1 MKSHIKSRNRWG
13 IVVIAVAL
21 ASAPGQVRAGEDAR
35 GSASTVH
42 AAVRAA
48 KLRSIMTL
56 REAGPVQ
63 RPVSCAG
70 EEPPRGVGM
79 MITGGALV
87 PAAALMVLLGRAFRS
102 LGGGSGFGG
111 GCWHCPEEELEEPAA
126 STRSSG
132 GVGLFVFGGVLF
144 LTGVALVAVGGH
156 RFSEWQKWKQS
167 QQVLAPT
174 VGRTAAGTWTP
185 GLVRRF

>member
-1 MKSHIKSRNRWG
+1 MKSYIKCSDRWG
-13 IVVIAVAL
+13 IVVITVAL

-35 GSASTVH
+35 GSAATAG

-48 KLRSIMTL
+48 KLRNIMTL
-56 REAGPVQ
+56 REAGPGQ
-63 RPVSCAG
+63 RPASCEG
-70 EEPPRGVGM
+70 EEPPRGVGL

-87 PAAALMVLLGRAFRS
+87 PAAALMVLLGSAFRS

-111 GCWHCPEEELEEPAA
+111 GCWHCPEEEFDEPVA

-156 RFSEWQKWKQS
+156 RFSEWQKWKKS

-174 VGRTAAGTWTP
+174 VGRTAYGTWTP
-185 GLVRRF
+185 GLVLRF

>member
-1 MKSHIKSRNRWG
+1 MKSYIKCSDRWG
-13 IVVIAVAL
+13 IVVITVAL

-35 GSASTVH
+35 GSASTAG

-48 KLRSIMTL
+48 KLRNIMTL
-56 REAGPVQ
+56 REAGPGQ
-63 RPVSCAG
+63 RPASCEG
-70 EEPPRGVGM
+70 EEPPRGVGL

-102 LGGGSGFGG
+102 LGSG
-111 GCWHCPEEELEEPAA
+111 GCWHCSDEDGFGETNT
-126 STRSSG
+126 STSTNPSG

-174 VGRTAAGTWTP
+174 VGRTASGTWTP
-185 GLVRRF
+185 GLVLRF